1 MWHGVVIFF
10 LSSQKESAK
19 PKFGDIYF
27 SNLSEC
33 FTIYDLYYTS
43 LEILNIYPTRDNK
56 KIKKL
61 NLRWTGGL
69 NNENF
74 PKLKN

>member
-10 LSSQKESAK
+10 LSLQKESAK
-19 PKFGDIYF
+19 PNFGDMYF

-33 FTIYDLYYTS
+33 FSRYDLYYTS

-56 KIKKL
+56 KTKKL
-61 NLRWTGGL
+61 NLRWAGGL

-74 PKLKN
+74 PKLNN